1 MTCWVAASAG
11 VPAAAALCAAEDAAW
26 VGEVA
31 AVGRV
36 RPPVDRRDTAKA
48 MIATSA
54 SARTM
59 VRTRPPAR
67 MPLFLRDGLTVSNS
81 DALLG
86 SINQAPRILD
96 QVRATSS
103 ERVARDTWPTRSS

>member
-1 MTCWVAASAG
+1 MACSVAASAG
-11 VPAAAALCAAEDAAW
+11 APAAAALCAAAAAW

-31 AVGRV
+31 TLGRD

-48 MIATSA
+48 MIATSTTA
-54 SARTM
+54 TTTVM
-59 VRTRPPAR
+59 TRPP
-67 MPLFLRDGLTVSNS
+67 PLGPPFFGGGLTVSHS

-96 QVRATSS
+96 QVSATSS
-103 ERVARDTWPTRSS
+103 ER

>member
-11 VPAAAALCAAEDAAW
+11 VPAAEALCADEAAAC

-36 RPPVDRRDTAKA
+36 KPPVDSRDTPKA
-48 MIATSA
+48 MIATRA

-67 MPLFLRDGLTVSNS
+67 MPLFLGDGLTVSNS
-81 DALLG
+81 EALLG
-86 SINQAPRILD
+86 SINQGSPN
-96 QVRATSS
+96 S
-103 ERVARDTWPTRSS
+103 RSG